1 VFITRPDETVALEHI
16 PLTLEDVLHPE
27 EGDYIVQTDAHDWD
41 RVYLKEV
48 FSAQLHDNPTAAV
61 LADCGVDLNIP
72 NVRHLCPDI
81 AVFFNVKRH
90 IDWNIFDVAAE
101 GARPVLFVEVTS
113 RSTRKND
120 LGTKVDYYHRAK
132 VPLYVIADAVGR
144 GAKRRIKLLGYQYEQ
159 KAYKPILPGEDGRIY
174 LEPVRLWLGITRD
187 RHTGFLR
194 LACFDPG
201 TGLELGDYAAVSQA
215 LAEARA
221 LAEAQSDAR
230 ALAERGR
237 AQAEARAEA
246 EAQARIEADARA
258 QAETRARIEAEARA
272 RAEAQ
277 ARAGAEAR
285 IRELEAELK
294 RSRGRRH

>member
-1 VFITRPDETVALEHI
+1 MGEGALLSTVRKSPAPKPAPAPRQPDPYRYGWREVLITRPDGTEALDHI

-27 EGDYIVQTDAHDWD
+27 EGDHIVQTEAHDWD

-48 FSAQLHDNPTAAV
+48 FRARLDDNPTAAV
-61 LADCGVDLNIP
+61 LADCGVDWNIP

-101 GARPVLFVEVTS
+101 GARPVLVLEVTS

-120 LGTKVDYYHRAK
+120 LGAKVEFYHRAK

-144 GAKRRIKLLGYQYEQ
+144 GAKRRIKLIGYQYER
-159 KAYKPILPGEDGRIY
+159 KTYKPILPGEDGRIY

-187 RHTGFLR
+187 RQAGFLR
-194 LACFDPG
+194 LACFDPD
-201 TGLELGDYAAVSQA
+201 TGVELGDYTAVSQA
-215 LAEARA
+215 LVEARA
-221 LAEAQSDAR
+221 LAEAEHR
-230 ALAERGR
+230 
-237 AQAEARAEA
+237 RAEA
-246 EAQARIEADARA
+246 EAQAR
-258 QAETRARIEAEARA
+258 AE
-272 RAEAQ
+272 
-277 ARAGAEAR
+277 AEAR

-294 RSRGRRH
+294 RSRGRRS